1 MRSLA
6 FVLLFMLT
14 TTWALPLPWFRTNN
28 KKHNKDAS
36 VSSQI
41 NQFQPLVSSLQSA
54 ITAVQATPPAG
65 SNNNAL
71 SAIFPN
77 GVSLTQIFQIAQQV
91 GNLQQAISSASS
103 NSAKPATSA
112 INITSD
118 LLNLVTLI
126 RSPQSA
132 NKSSS
137 TSQQFQNDLSS
148 LISQYVSDPQAQA
161 NLLQLIQQIKNGKL
175 SLDSIKFDQNVPID
189 FYVALHQLITKY
201 TQWAT

>member
-6 FVLLFMLT
+6 FVVLFMLT

-54 ITAVQATPPAG
+54 ITAVQATSPAG
-65 SNNNAL
+65 SNNNGL

-103 NSAKPATSA
+103 NSAKPTTSA

-132 NKSSS
+132 NKSSLS
-137 TSQQFQNDLSS
+137 TSQQFQNDLNS
-148 LISQYVSDPQAQA
+148 LITQYVSDSQTQA

-201 TQWAT
+201 TQ